1 MKNHFSIFFFLVL
14 FTNVAIS
21 QYRIIPSHSDDEDR
35 LISLNRDIN
44 TAFRN
49 TNASSDFIGSLR
61 EIESNNSQ
69 PGFNKVNFP
78 YFYWQYPEYS
88 KNNRLNITQSK
99 FVKKIGENHFW
110 TNPNRFYSWESK
122 SREDYFVINPILDL
136 AYGHKLGEVDTF
148 INNGRGVEIYGQMG
162 EKLSF
167 YTNIIDYQ
175 MSYPEYIDFYKDK
188 NGVVPGIGYF
198 QVNKSNWTEYFY
210 ATGYMNILMLQKK
223 EIARSPGLKDTFI
236 YKIDLSLGQDKQ
248 FIGNGFRSLLLSNF
262 APPTFYAQ
270 VNYKLGPFTYQNL
283 FKQLVR
289 DMSRDTNKM
298 INRKYLAMHR
308 GELAFFK
315 SKFTL
320 GFSEMIVFSRPN
332 NAFDIAYLNPII
344 FYRAIEHDLGSS
356 DNVLIGFDFKYNLKL
371 IKFYGQLLL
380 DEFRFSAI
388 TTDRNSYLNKNGY
401 QLGLYWFP
409 KFKSIKQNYIQ
420 LEFNSVRPFTYS
432 HWSSNYYS
440 HYNQPLAH
448 PLESNFRELVIRS
461 FWIPKKLQRV
471 SIKNT
476 LIIANKGVNP
486 ISGNVG
492 SDIRLNYYTAS
503 NKKDADM
510 LSGNLRNIVSSTVVI
525 KYYLLPNC
533 TLDFTHLIRIENDN
547 IQNYAMMGLKFNFNQ
562 SRDIFQF

>member
-1 MKNHFSIFFFLVL
+1 
-14 FTNVAIS
+14 
-21 QYRIIPSHSDDEDR
+21 
-35 LISLNRDIN
+35 
-44 TAFRN
+44 
-49 TNASSDFIGSLR
+49 
-61 EIESNNSQ
+61 
-69 PGFNKVNFP
+69 
-78 YFYWQYPEYS
+78 
-88 KNNRLNITQSK
+88 
-99 FVKKIGENHFW
+99 
-110 TNPNRFYSWESK
+110 
-122 SREDYFVINPILDL
+122 
-136 AYGHKLGEVDTF
+136 
-148 INNGRGVEIYGQMG
+148 
-162 EKLSF
+162 
-167 YTNIIDYQ
+167 
-175 MSYPEYIDFYKDK
+175 
-188 NGVVPGIGYF
+188 
-198 QVNKSNWTEYFY
+198 
-210 ATGYMNILMLQKK
+210 
-223 EIARSPGLKDTFI
+223 
-236 YKIDLSLGQDKQ
+236 
-248 FIGNGFRSLLLSNF
+248 
-262 APPTFYAQ
+262 
-270 VNYKLGPFTYQNL
+270 
-283 FKQLVR
+283 
-289 DMSRDTNKM
+289 MSRDTNKM

-371 IKFYGQLLL
+371 IKFYGQILL

-401 QLGLYWFP
+401 QLGVYWFP

-547 IQNYAMMGLKFNFNQ
+547 IQNYAIMGLKFNFNQ